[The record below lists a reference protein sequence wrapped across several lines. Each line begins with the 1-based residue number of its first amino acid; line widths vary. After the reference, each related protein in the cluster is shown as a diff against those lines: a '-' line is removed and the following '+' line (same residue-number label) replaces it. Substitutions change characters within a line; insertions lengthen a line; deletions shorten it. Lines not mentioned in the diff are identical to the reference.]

1 MSKANAKQPHYS
13 TADML
18 TARQAARYLR
28 CSPRTLQISR
38 RTGLLFGRSCP
49 RYIKLGR
56 RVYYRRQ
63 TLDRFLDQFQERSHT
78 SACKEM
84 AQ

>member
-1 MSKANAKQPHYS
+1 MSQQTAYS
-13 TADML
+13 TAELL
-18 TARQAARYLR
+18 TARQAARYLH
-28 CSPRTLQISR
+28 CSPETLRKSR
-38 RTGLLFGRSCP
+38 WTGLLFGRCCP

-78 SACKEM
+78 SACKEV